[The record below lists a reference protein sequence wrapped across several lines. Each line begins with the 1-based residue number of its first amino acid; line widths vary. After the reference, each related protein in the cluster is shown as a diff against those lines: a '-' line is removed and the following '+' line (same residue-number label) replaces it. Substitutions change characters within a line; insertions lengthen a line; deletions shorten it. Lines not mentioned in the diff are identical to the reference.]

1 MAWYPDPLPTIQS
14 PPPLPMAR
22 HPNSVT
28 IVKIAVITVGRIPV
42 IIVVIGWRRQDD
54 GRNNNDPETMIMVTG
69 RVPVPGRSKC
79 GRN

>member
-1 MAWYPDPLPTIQS
+1 
-14 PPPLPMAR
+14 MAR
-22 HPNSVT
+22 HPNSIT

-69 RVPVPGRSKC
+69 MVPVPG
-79 GRN
+79 